1 MKMYTKNEIV
11 NWIKEYAKAS
21 NLRGVV
27 IGVSG
32 GKDSAV
38 VAALCC
44 EALGKHNVFG
54 VLMPNNVQ
62 SDISD
67 SKEVVEFLGIKNVTI
82 NIGSAYK
89 ELVSTINDSMS
100 GSIFEPDSKI
110 KKLDKESNQAH
121 DFLNDKTK
129 TNIPPRLRM
138 TTLYAVA
145 QELGYR
151 VAGTGNRSEAYV
163 GWFTKWGDGAHD
175 FNPIA
180 HLTTEQVINVGI
192 ELGLPEHLVKKTPAD
207 GLTGKSDEDN
217 LGFTYKKLNDFI
229 LKSELKSTYVGD
241 NDEESI
247 DDVVVKLKIEKL
259 HKISAHKREPVPNMI
274 NTTFK

>member
-27 IGVSG
+27 LGISG

-67 SKEVVEFLGIKNVTI
+67 SIAVVDFLGIKNVTV
-82 NIGSAYK
+82 NIGETYNS
-89 ELVSTINDSMS
+89 LVNTINGAMVHNV
-100 GSIFEPDSKI
+100 FEPDTTNKPV
-110 KKLDKESNQAH
+110 H

-138 TTLYAVA
+138 TILYAVA

-180 HLTTEQVINVGI
+180 HLTTEQVINVGL

-229 LKSELKSTYVGD
+229 LKSEIKSTYVGD